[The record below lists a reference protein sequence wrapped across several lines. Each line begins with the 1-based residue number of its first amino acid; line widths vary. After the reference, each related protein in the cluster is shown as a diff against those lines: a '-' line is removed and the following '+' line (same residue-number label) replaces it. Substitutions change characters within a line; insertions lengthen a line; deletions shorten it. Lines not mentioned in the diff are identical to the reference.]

1 MHLWRTLEIILHLC
15 LDSIGRQPVIKDML
29 NKLQRFVEIS
39 LENSFSR
46 YGGYSVWAISLCC
59 VQMVKGLLDF
69 VDLNIRYDL
78 LSFRCHVQV

>member
-1 MHLWRTLEIILHLC
+1 MDLWRTLEIIL
-15 LDSIGRQPVIKDML
+15 PVIKDML